1 MKKTLKI
8 VFLFTLI
15 LSFASCNK
23 SQVYK
28 EFKTLPNYTW
38 ERIEKGKSIEFD
50 NINIENDEDVY
61 DISFHI
67 RHTPYITE
75 DEIKFKL
82 KITSPS
88 SIVRESVHTVKLKD
102 KEGKEWLGEAMG
114 DIIDLEVDLKTFYS
128 FIERGL
134 YKIEL
139 VNMGQKY
146 QLQGIMEVGI
156 EINKSDLDR

>member
-1 MKKTLKI
+1 MKKILRI

-15 LSFASCNK
+15 LSFSSCNK

-50 NINIENDEDVY
+50 NINIENEEDVY

-67 RHTPYITE
+67 LHTPYITE

-114 DIIDLEVDLKTFYS
+114 DMIDLEVDLKTFYS

>member
-1 MKKTLKI
+1 MKKILKVIFVLAI
-8 VFLFTLI
+8 VTIF
-15 LSFASCNK
+15 SSCNK

-50 NINIENDEDVY
+50 NINIENEEDVY

-67 RHTPYITE
+67 RYTPYITE

-114 DIIDLEVDLKTFYS
+114 DMIDLEVDLKTFYS

>member
-1 MKKTLKI
+1 MKKILKVIFVLAI
-8 VFLFTLI
+8 VTIF
-15 LSFASCNK
+15 SSCNK

-28 EFKTLPNYTW
+28 EFKALPNYTW
-38 ERIEKGKSIEFD
+38 ERIEKGKNIEFD
-50 NINIENDEDVY
+50 NINIENEEDVY

-88 SIVRESVHTVKLKD
+88 SIVRESVHTIKLKD

-114 DIIDLEVDLKTFYS
+114 DIIDLKVDLKTFYS

>member
-15 LSFASCNK
+15 LSFSSCNK

-50 NINIENDEDVY
+50 NINIENDEEVY

>member
-50 NINIENDEDVY
+50 NINIENDEEVY

>member
-1 MKKTLKI
+1 MSEILKI
-8 VFLFTLI
+8 AFVFLLVATL
-15 LSFASCNK
+15 SSCNK

-38 ERIEKGKSIEFD
+38 DRIEEGKTLKFSD
-50 NINIENDEDVY
+50 INIENEEDVY
-61 DISFHI
+61 DISVHV

-88 SIVRESVHTVKLKD
+88 SIVRESVHTIKLKD

-114 DIIDLEVDLKTFYS
+114 DIIDLKVDVKTF
-128 FIERGL
+128 FTFVERGN
-134 YKIEL
+134 YTIEL
-139 VNMGQKY
+139 VNMGSKY
-146 QLQGIMEVGI
+146 SLQGIMEIGV

>member
-1 MKKTLKI
+1 MKKTLRI

-15 LSFASCNK
+15 LSFSSCNK

-50 NINIENDEDVY
+50 NINIENEEDVY

-114 DIIDLEVDLKTFYS
+114 DMIDLEVDLKTFYS
-128 FIERGL
+128 FIERGI

>member
-1 MKKTLKI
+1 MKTLLKSI
-8 VFLFTLI
+8 FVLLIISVF
-15 LSFASCNK
+15 SSCNK

-38 ERIEKGKSIEFD
+38 ERIEKGKSIVFD
-50 NINIENDEDVY
+50 DVNIEKEDEVY
-61 DISFHI
+61 DISVHV
-67 RHTPYITE
+67 RYTPYITE
-75 DEIKFKL
+75 DEIKFKM

-88 SIVRESVHTVKLKD
+88 SIVRESVHTIKLKD
-102 KEGKEWLGEAMG
+102 KEGKEWLGDALG
-114 DIIDLEVDLKTFYS
+114 DMIDLQVDVKTFYT

-146 QLQGIMEVGI
+146 QLQGIMELGL
-156 EINKSDLDR
+156 EINQSNLDR

>member
-1 MKKTLKI
+1 MKKILKI
-8 VFLFTLI
+8 VFPFTLI
-15 LSFASCNK
+15 LSFSSCNK

-38 ERIEKGKSIEFD
+38 ERLEKGKSIEFD
-50 NINIENDEDVY
+50 NINIENDEEVY

>member
-1 MKKTLKI
+1 MKKTLRI

-15 LSFASCNK
+15 LSFSSCNK

-50 NINIENDEDVY
+50 NINIENEEDAY

-114 DIIDLEVDLKTFYS
+114 DMIDLEVDLKTFYS

>member
-1 MKKTLKI
+1 MKKTLRI

-15 LSFASCNK
+15 LSFSSCNK

-50 NINIENDEDVY
+50 NINIENEEDVY

-75 DEIKFKL
+75 DEIKFKM

-114 DIIDLEVDLKTFYS
+114 DMIDLEVDLKTFYS

>member
-1 MKKTLKI
+1 MKKTLRI

-15 LSFASCNK
+15 LSFSSCNK

>member
-1 MKKTLKI
+1 MKKILKI
-8 VFLFTLI
+8 VFLFTLF
-15 LSFASCNK
+15 LSFSSCNK

-50 NINIENDEDVY
+50 NINIENEEDVY

>member
-1 MKKTLKI
+1 MKKTLRI

-15 LSFASCNK
+15 LSFSSCNK

-88 SIVRESVHTVKLKD
+88 SIVRESVHTLKLKD

>member
-1 MKKTLKI
+1 MKKILKVIFVLTI
-8 VFLFTLI
+8 VTIF
-15 LSFASCNK
+15 SSCNK

-50 NINIENDEDVY
+50 NINIENEEDVY

-114 DIIDLEVDLKTFYS
+114 DMIDLEVDLKTFYS

>member
-1 MKKTLKI
+1 MKKTLRI

-15 LSFASCNK
+15 LSFSSCNK

-50 NINIENDEDVY
+50 NINIENDEEVY

-88 SIVRESVHTVKLKD
+88 SIVRESVHTIKLKD
-102 KEGKEWLGEAMG
+102 KEGKEWLGEALG
-114 DIIDLEVDLKTFYS
+114 DIIDLEVDVKTFYS
-128 FIERGL
+128 FIERGI

-146 QLQGIMEVGI
+146 QLQGIMELGL

>member
-1 MKKTLKI
+1 MKKILKI
-8 VFLFTLI
+8 VFLFI
-15 LSFASCNK
+15 LVAVFSSCNK

-50 NINIENDEDVY
+50 NINIENEEDVY

-114 DIIDLEVDLKTFYS
+114 DMIDLEVDLKTFYS

>member
-1 MKKTLKI
+1 MKKTLRI

-15 LSFASCNK
+15 LSFSSCNK

-50 NINIENDEDVY
+50 NINIENEEDVY

-88 SIVRESVHTVKLKD
+88 SIVRESVHIVKLKD

-114 DIIDLEVDLKTFYS
+114 DMIDLEVDLKTFYS

>member
-1 MKKTLKI
+1 MKKTLRI

-15 LSFASCNK
+15 LSFSSCNK

-50 NINIENDEDVY
+50 DINIENDEEVY

-88 SIVRESVHTVKLKD
+88 SIVRESVHTIKLKD
-102 KEGKEWLGEAMG
+102 KEGKEWLGEALG
-114 DIIDLEVDLKTFYS
+114 DIIDLEVDVKTFYS
-128 FIERGL
+128 FIERGI

-146 QLQGIMEVGI
+146 QLQGIMELGL

>member
-1 MKKTLKI
+1 MKKILKVIFVLVI
-8 VFLFTLI
+8 VTIF
-15 LSFASCNK
+15 SSCNK

-50 NINIENDEDVY
+50 NINIENEEDVY

-114 DIIDLEVDLKTFYS
+114 DMIDLEVDLKTFYS

>member
-1 MKKTLKI
+1 MKKILRI

-15 LSFASCNK
+15 LSFSSCNK

-50 NINIENDEDVY
+50 NINIENEEEVY

>member
-15 LSFASCNK
+15 LSFSSCNK

-38 ERIEKGKSIEFD
+38 DRIEKGKSIEFD
-50 NINIENDEDVY
+50 NINIENDEEVY

>member
-1 MKKTLKI
+1 MKKILKI

-15 LSFASCNK
+15 LSFSSCNK

-50 NINIENDEDVY
+50 NINIENDEEVY

-102 KEGKEWLGEAMG
+102 KEGKEWLGESMG

>member
-1 MKKTLKI
+1 MKKILKVIFVLAI
-8 VFLFTLI
+8 VTIF
-15 LSFASCNK
+15 SSCNK

-28 EFKTLPNYTW
+28 EFKALPNYTW

-50 NINIENDEDVY
+50 NINIENEEDVY

-88 SIVRESVHTVKLKD
+88 SIVRESVHTIKLKD

-114 DIIDLEVDLKTFYS
+114 DIIDLKVDLKTFYS

>member
-1 MKKTLKI
+1 MEKTLRI

-15 LSFASCNK
+15 LSFSSCNK

-50 NINIENDEDVY
+50 NINIENEEDVY

-114 DIIDLEVDLKTFYS
+114 DMIDLEVDLKTFYS

>member
-1 MKKTLKI
+1 MKKILKVIFVLAI
-8 VFLFTLI
+8 VTIF
-15 LSFASCNK
+15 SSCNK

-50 NINIENDEDVY
+50 NINIENEEDVY

-114 DIIDLEVDLKTFYS
+114 DMIDLEVDLKTFYS